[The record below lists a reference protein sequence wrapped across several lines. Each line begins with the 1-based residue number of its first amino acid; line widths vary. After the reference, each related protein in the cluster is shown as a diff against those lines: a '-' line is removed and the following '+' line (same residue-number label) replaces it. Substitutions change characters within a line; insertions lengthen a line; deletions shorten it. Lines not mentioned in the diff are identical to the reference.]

1 MTTRETS
8 SLGKQIRLNR
18 LFNATSGR
26 SFIVPMDHSVAIGP
40 LGPAG
45 HTDSVVGDLG
55 GSGVNAVVLHKGRVR
70 TVAPRR
76 FTELALIVHLSAS
89 TDFGPDTTAK
99 VLVGEVA
106 EALRIGADAV
116 SVHINIGSL
125 TESRQLADL
134 AHVAAEC
141 DRFGMP
147 LLAMMYARGAA
158 FEPGGAFAG
167 QDGSIAALSHLAA
180 VATDLGADLVKLP
193 WAGSVA
199 AMREV
204 VANSPLP
211 VYVAGG
217 EPKGSLADVA
227 TFTSTVLDSGV
238 AGLTF
243 GRTVFAAPS
252 PRAVARSIARLV
264 HQPPTHLVAVS
275 AEGRALGNIESER
288 PQWTA

>member
-1 MTTRETS
+1 MTRETS

-18 LFNATSGR
+18 LFNASSGR

-45 HTDSVVGDLG
+45 HTDSVVAELG

-76 FTELALIVHLSAS
+76 FTELALVVHLSAS
-89 TDFGPDTTAK
+89 TDFAPDTTAK

-116 SVHINIGSL
+116 SVHINVGSP

-141 DRFGMP
+141 DRLGMP
-147 LLAMMYARGAA
+147 LLAMMYARGPA
-158 FEPGGAFAG
+158 FESSGAFAG
-167 QDGSIAALSHLAA
+167 QGGSTAVLSHLAA

-227 TFTSTVLDSGV
+227 AFTSTVLDSGV

-252 PRAVARSIARLV
+252 PRAAARSIARLV

-275 AEGRALGNIESER
+275 AEGRAVSNIESER

>member
-1 MTTRETS
+1 MTIRHAATA
-8 SLGKQIRLNR
+8 SLGKQIRLSR

-26 SFIVPMDHSVAIGP
+26 SFVVPMDHSVADGP

-45 HTDSVVGDLG
+45 HTDTVVGELA

-70 TVAPRR
+70 TVEPRK
-76 FTELALIVHLSAS
+76 FTELALIIHLSAS
-89 TDFGPDTTAK
+89 TAYAPDTNAK

-116 SVHINIGSL
+116 SVHINIGSD
-125 TESRQLADL
+125 TETQQLRDL

-141 DRFGMP
+141 DRLGMP
-147 LLAMMYARGAA
+147 LLTMMYARGPA
-158 FEPGGAFAG
+158 FGSAGAYAG
-167 QDGSIAALSHLAA
+167 TAGTPAVLSHLAA
-180 VATDLGADLVKLP
+180 VATDLGSDLVKLP
-193 WAGSVA
+193 WAGSA
-199 AMREV
+199 ETMREV

-217 EPKGSLADVA
+217 EPRGALADIS
-227 TFTSTVLDSGV
+227 TFTNEVLESGV

-243 GRTVFAAPS
+243 GRTVFAAQS

-264 HQPPTHLVAVS
+264 HQPFA
-275 AEGRALGNIESER
+275 ALGSER

>member
-1 MTTRETS
+1 MTMRHTA
-8 SLGKQIRLNR
+8 SLGKQIRLSR
-18 LFNATSGR
+18 LFNASSGR
-26 SFIVPMDHSVAIGP
+26 SFVVPMDHSVANGP

-70 TVAPRR
+70 TVDPRR

-89 TDFGPDTTAK
+89 TDFAPDTTAK

-106 EALRIGADAV
+106 EALRLGADAV
-116 SVHINIGSL
+116 SVHINLGSV

-134 AHVAAEC
+134 AHVAEEC
-141 DRFGMP
+141 DRLGMP
-147 LLAMMYARGAA
+147 LLTMMYARGPA
-158 FEPGGAFAG
+158 FETGGAYAG
-167 QDGSIAALSHLAA
+167 LGGTAAVLSHLAA
-180 VATDLGADLVKLP
+180 VATDLGSDLVKLP

-204 VANSPLP
+204 VASSPLP

-227 TFTSTVLDSGV
+227 GFTADVLDSGV

-252 PRAVARSIARLV
+252 PRAAARSIARLV
-264 HQPPTHLVAVS
+264 HQPVGTANPAPRLVP
-275 AEGRALGNIESER
+275 LESER